1 MASALRSSD
10 ATQALSVRDKVN
22 TLLNAARDGNLELLN
37 NAAQAIGEG
46 QSLAETITAVKD
58 ANGRGALHFAARDG
72 RTEICKYL
80 LEDLNLCVDPRDD
93 DGETP
98 LIHATRQGHLE
109 TAKYLLEHGA
119 DPATTSNEL
128 GTTALHH
135 AAGAGS
141 VELLNLLLSK
151 DVPVDAPSDAGPP
164 LIWAAGTDRPAA
176 VKTLLDHGADPN
188 AETDDNV
195 TALISAVAAS
205 SLESVELL
213 VKRGAKVNINA
224 GGVTPLHIAADNGSE
239 KMISCL
245 LEAGADPNTRDEE
258 DLKPLQVAA
267 AKGNRV
273 AVEMLF
279 PVTSPDPT
287 IPDWTVDG
295 LLAYAQHQTAKA
307 QEVHDG
313 LNDKSKN
320 IKELEA
326 DIVEVSPENKQK
338 SLEAKLRGDEGVKKK
353 DYLMAVDAYTQAID
367 LDPNNAIL
375 LSNRSLCWIR
385 LGQAEQAL
393 ADAKACRALSP
404 YWAKACYREGVAL
417 RLLQC
422 FDEAANAFYEGVKLE
437 PENKELVDAFREA
450 VEAGRKFHA
459 TK

>member
-22 TLLNAARDGNLELLN
+22 TLLNAARDGNLERLKK
-37 NAAQAIGEG
+37 AAQVIGEG
-46 QSLAETITAVKD
+46 QDLAETIAAVKD

-80 LEDLNLCVDPRDD
+80 LEDLNLCVDSRDD

-98 LIHATRQGHLE
+98 LIHATRQGHLQ

-135 AAGAGS
+135 AAGTGS
-141 VELLNLLLSK
+141 VELINLLLSK
-151 DVPVDAPSDAGPP
+151 GVPVDAPSDAGPP
-164 LIWAAGTDRPAA
+164 LIWASGNDRPTA

-188 AETDDNV
+188 SETDDNV

-205 SLESVELL
+205 SLESVKLL
-213 VKRGAKVNINA
+213 VKRGAKVNVNA
-224 GGVTPLHIAADNGSE
+224 GGVTPLHIAADNGNE

-267 AKGNRV
+267 AKGNRAV
-273 AVEMLF
+273 VEMFF

-307 QEVHDG
+307 Q
-313 LNDKSKN
+313 
-320 IKELEA
+320 
-326 DIVEVSPENKQK
+326 VSPENKQK
-338 SLEAKLRGDEGVKKK
+338 SLEAKLRGDEAFKKK
-353 DYLMAVDAYTQAID
+353 DYLTAVDAYTQAID

-393 ADAKACRALSP
+393 ADAKACRAMCP
-404 YWAKACYREGVAL
+404 DWPKACYREGVAL

-422 FDEAANAFYEGVKLE
+422 FDEAANAFYEGVKLD

-459 TK
+459 SE

>member
-22 TLLNAARDGNLELLN
+22 TLLNAARDGNLERLKK
-37 NAAQAIGEG
+37 AAQAIGEG
-46 QSLAETITAVKD
+46 QDLAETIAAVKD

-80 LEDLNLCVDPRDD
+80 LEDLNLCVDSRDD

-98 LIHATRQGHLE
+98 LIHATRQGHLQ

-135 AAGAGS
+135 AAGTGS
-141 VELLNLLLSK
+141 VELINLLLSK
-151 DVPVDAPSDAGPP
+151 GVPVDAPSDAGPP
-164 LIWAAGTDRPAA
+164 LIWASGNDRPTA

-213 VKRGAKVNINA
+213 VKRGAKVNVNA
-224 GGVTPLHIAADNGSE
+224 GGVTPLHIAADNGNE

-267 AKGNRV
+267 AKGNR
-273 AVEMLF
+273 AVVEFFF

-307 QEVHDG
+307 QEVHEG
-313 LNDKSKN
+313 LNEKSKN
-320 IKELEA
+320 IEESKA
-326 DIVEVSPENKQK
+326 DIVE
-338 SLEAKLRGDEGVKKK
+338 
-353 DYLMAVDAYTQAID
+353 AID

-393 ADAKACRALSP
+393 ADAKACRAMCP
-404 YWAKACYREGVAL
+404 DWPKACYREGVAL

-422 FDEAANAFYEGVKLE
+422 FDEAANAFYEGVKLD
-437 PENKELVDAFREA
+437 PESKELVDAFREA

-459 TK
+459 SK

>member
-22 TLLNAARDGNLELLN
+22 TLLNAARDGNLERLKK
-37 NAAQAIGEG
+37 AAQAIGEG
-46 QSLAETITAVKD
+46 QDLAETIAAVKD

-80 LEDLNLCVDPRDD
+80 LEDLNLCVDSRDD

-98 LIHATRQGHLE
+98 LIHATRQGHLQ

-135 AAGAGS
+135 AAGTGS
-141 VELLNLLLSK
+141 VELINLLLSK
-151 DVPVDAPSDAGPP
+151 GVPVDAPSDAGPP
-164 LIWAAGTDRPAA
+164 LIWASGNDRPTA

-213 VKRGAKVNINA
+213 VKRGAKVNVNA
-224 GGVTPLHIAADNGSE
+224 GGVTPLHIAADNGNE

-267 AKGNRV
+267 AKGNR
-273 AVEMLF
+273 AVVEIFF

-307 QEVHDG
+307 QEVHEG
-313 LNDKSKN
+313 LNEKSN
-320 IKELEA
+320 IEESKA

-338 SLEAKLRGDEGVKKK
+338 SLEAKLRGDEAFKKK
-353 DYLMAVDAYTQAID
+353 DYLTAVDAYTQAID

-393 ADAKACRALSP
+393 ADAKACRAMCP
-404 YWAKACYREGVAL
+404 DWPKACYREGVAL

-422 FDEAANAFYEGVKLE
+422 FDEAANAFYEGVKLD
-437 PENKELVDAFREA
+437 PESKELVDAFREA

-459 TK
+459 SK